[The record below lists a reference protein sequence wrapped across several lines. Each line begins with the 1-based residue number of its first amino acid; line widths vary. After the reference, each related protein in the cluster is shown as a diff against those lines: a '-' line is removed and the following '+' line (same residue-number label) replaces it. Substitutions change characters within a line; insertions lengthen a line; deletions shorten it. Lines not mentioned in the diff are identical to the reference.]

1 MSFIWRPYTQMQTAP
16 RKLPL
21 VSSGKKALL
30 SLSNGK
36 KVIDAISSWWV
47 ITHGHCEPA
56 LVQALQKQ
64 AKFLDQALFANFT
77 HKPAQNLIREIETLL
92 PKKLNRVFFSD
103 NGSTSIEVALKMA
116 LQSWKQKGEPSRN
129 QFLTFK
135 SSYHGDT
142 AGAMSVSG
150 PGPFTKPYKD
160 MLFSVITAEQAHFS
174 EEEVSAW
181 YKDFEKKL
189 NQRHKKL
196 AGLIIEPLIQGAGG
210 MIVWPKLALEH
221 IGRLAKEAGLYI
233 IFDEV
238 MTGFGRTGSLF
249 AFNQLSFQPDIL
261 CLSKG
266 LTGGMLPLA
275 LTVTSEEVYKNFL
288 SSKKEK
294 AFFHGHSFT
303 GNPLSSAVA
312 VANLQLLKKNKAA
325 IEKKWKAIAALNRE
339 RGENL
344 RENPS
349 VRDVRLKGLIAA
361 VEKRNAKGYTSSL
374 SEHWTQAALK
384 KGVFLRPLGDTV
396 YILPPYSITKQQL
409 HKVWDVIESLIKM

>member
-1 MSFIWRPYTQMQTAP
+1 MSFIWRPFTQMQTAP
-16 RKLPL
+16 RKLPFVL
-21 VSSGKKALL
+21 SGKKALL
-30 SLSNGK
+30 NLSNGK
-36 KVIDAISSWWV
+36 QVIDAISSWWV

-56 LVQALQKQ
+56 LIQALQKQ
-64 AKFLDQALFANFT
+64 AKILDQVLFANFT
-77 HKPAQNLIREIETLL
+77 HKPAQNLIKELKTLL

-103 NGSTSIEVALKMA
+103 NGSTAVEVALKMA
-116 LQSWKQKGEPSRN
+116 LQSWKQKGEPLRN
-129 QFLTFK
+129 QFLAFK

-142 AGAMSVSG
+142 TGAMSVSG
-150 PGPFTKPYKD
+150 PGLFTKPYKD

-174 EEEVSAW
+174 EEEASAW

-189 NQRHKKL
+189 NQHHKRL
-196 AGLIIEPLIQGAGG
+196 AGLIIEPFIQGAGG
-210 MIVWPKLALEH
+210 MIVWPRLALER

-233 IFDEV
+233 IFDEI

-249 AFNQLSFQPDIL
+249 AFNQLNFLPDIL

-275 LTVTSEEVYKNFL
+275 LTVATEEVYKSFL
-288 SSKKEK
+288 SPEKEK

-312 VANLQLLKKNKAA
+312 VANLQLLKRNRAA
-325 IEKKWKAIAALNRE
+325 IEKKWKAIATLNKE

-344 RENPS
+344 RRNPS

-361 VEKRNAKGYTSSL
+361 VEKRNAKGYASSL
-374 SEHWTQAALK
+374 SEEWTRTALK

-409 HKVWDVIESLIKM
+409 HKAWDVIESLIKM